1 MDFVGEMT
9 RYGFWYSWPNSAA
22 EERIFSLLK
31 LTFGDLRD
39 TAFLADMMQATLMLL
54 YNKRVNGHAE

>member
-9 RYGFWYSWPNSAA
+9 RYGFRYSWPNSAA
-22 EERIFSLLK
+22 EERIFSLL
-31 LTFGDLRD
+31 GDLRD
-39 TAFLADMMQATLMLL
+39 TALADMMQATLMLM